1 MLVATLAVGTV
12 EGSIVVNAAGNVAI
26 EETVSIASAADFQ
39 FDAANATITKY
50 VGNNDKVEIPA
61 TINGVQVRAIGDI
74 AFASQ
79 GGITEVVI
87 PDGVTTIGAEAFLNC
102 PNLKKVTMANSV
114 TSLGE
119 LAFFMCENLTYITLS
134 EGLTSIEENTFYGC
148 RSLKSVKIPDSVTE
162 IVSHAFYDCTSLQ
175 EITIPKSVTTF
186 GKEIFTGVNAVK
198 IVCEKNSQAQGYAE
212 ANGYMYAV
220 IAQGGTENPTVTK
233 QPAATKQPEATK
245 QPSSTKKPT
254 PTEKQ
259 EQISG
264 SYTISYVVKGGKI
277 SGKKVEQYDG
287 SISIRLPKATRKGY
301 IFDGWYTESSY
312 KNKISVITSG
322 MSGNKTLYAKWT
334 KVKRASKPTISS
346 VKNSKSKQMTVKLK
360 KKVSGAVG
368 YEMVYATNKKCTKN
382 KKTVRFTSTSK
393 KVKNLKKGKT
403 YYVKVRAYKIDSTN
417 ARVYGSYS
425 AVKKVTIEK

>member
-12 EGSIVVNAAGNVAI
+12 EGSIVVSAAGNVAI

-61 TINGVQVRAIGDI
+61 TINGVQVQAIGDV

-102 PNLKKVTMANSV
+102 PNLKKVTMADSV

-186 GKEIFTGVNAVK
+186 GKEIFTGVNSVN
-198 IVCEKNSQAQGYAE
+198 IVCEKNSQAQVYAE
-212 ANGYMYAV
+212 ANDYMYTV

-233 QPAATKQPEATK
+233 QPAATKQPT
-245 QPSSTKKPT
+245 PTNKPT

-259 EQISG
+259 EQASG
-264 SYTISYVVKGGKI
+264 SYDISYVLKGGKL
-277 SGKKVEQYDG
+277 SGKKVEKYDG
-287 SISIRLPKATRKGY
+287 TISIRLPEAVKKGY
-301 IFDGWYTESSY
+301 VFDGWYTDSSY

-322 MSGNKTLYAKWT
+322 MSGDKKLYAKWT

-360 KKVSGAVG
+360 KKVSGAAG